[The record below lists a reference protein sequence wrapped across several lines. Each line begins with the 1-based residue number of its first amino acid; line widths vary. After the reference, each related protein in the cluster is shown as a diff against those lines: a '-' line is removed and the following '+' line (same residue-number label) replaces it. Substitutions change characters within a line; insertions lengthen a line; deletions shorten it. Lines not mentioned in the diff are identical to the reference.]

1 MNFNKD
7 PRMVYENTDFRHEI
21 SGIIELLQLKAKV
34 RGIDLLEELD
44 ENIPDFF
51 RTEPRRMK

>member
-1 MNFNKD
+1 M
-7 PRMVYENTDFRHEI
+7 
-21 SGIIELLQLKAKV
+21 

-51 RTEPRRMK
+51 RTEPRRMKQILLNLTGNAMKFTFDGYIKIKADMVKVEE